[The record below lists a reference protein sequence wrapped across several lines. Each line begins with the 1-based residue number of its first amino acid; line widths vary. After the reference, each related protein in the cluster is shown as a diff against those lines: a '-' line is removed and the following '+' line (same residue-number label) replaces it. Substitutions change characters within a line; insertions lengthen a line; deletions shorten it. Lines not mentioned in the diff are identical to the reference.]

1 MSKEEIKKAILK
13 NIQNSKFKDD
23 IKSVS
28 LFGSCLYNKETENS
42 DVDILIS
49 FNPQAT
55 VGFFKLAKIKRS
67 LEDSIKRDVDL
78 VTPETLS
85 QYFKQDVINDV
96 EQIYAQ

>member
-13 NIQNSKFKDD
+13 NIQNNEFKDD

-28 LFGSCLYNKETENS
+28 LFGSYVYNKETKNS

-49 FNPQAT
+49 FHPQAT
-55 VGFFKLAKIKRS
+55 VGFFKLAKIKKS

-78 VTPETLS
+78 ITPEALS
-85 QYFKQDVINDV
+85 QYFKQDVINNV
-96 EQIYAQ
+96 EQIYA